1 MTRKRP
7 RKAVPAKRPKRPPA
21 PSVPPPVVTSAMG
34 AVRLL
39 QELIAEDIACVR
51 SGRDRHGKKL
61 TPTAH
66 RLLQAT
72 AMKNIT
78 GLAKLTGE
86 ADAMSDSK
94 IVKLPGFRRIVED
107 IVRAL
112 GPWPDAMAAVA
123 AELER
128 IERGGSPSAEETA
141 A

>member
-1 MTRKRP
+1 
-7 RKAVPAKRPKRPPA
+7 
-21 PSVPPPVVTSAMG
+21 MG

-39 QELIAEDIACVR
+39 QELIAEDIVSIR
-51 SGRDRHGKKL
+51 SGKDRNGKRL

-66 RLLQAT
+66 RLLQRSAL
-72 AMKNIT
+72 AQVRE
-78 GLAKLTGE
+78 LAKLTGE
-86 ADAMSDSK
+86 ADAMPDSK

-112 GPWPDAMAAVA
+112 GPYPDAMAAVA

-128 IERGGSPSAEETA
+128 IERGGSPSAEENA